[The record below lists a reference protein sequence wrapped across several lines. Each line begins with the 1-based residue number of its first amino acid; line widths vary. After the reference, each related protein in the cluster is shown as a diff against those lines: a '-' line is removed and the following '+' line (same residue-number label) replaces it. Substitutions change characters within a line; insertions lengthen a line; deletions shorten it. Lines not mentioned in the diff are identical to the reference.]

1 MKAIFKKSLSVILF
15 FLFLSIST
23 VCAQNTGFQDNR
35 NQGLIRI
42 ASTSQLADTLNVW
55 GDVKES
61 GKFLV
66 PRGTNLTDLISYARG
81 PVGITQGTAFDIIN
95 LEVYVARYNPQL
107 NQFINNSFE
116 LKLNEPLP
124 DGMVNYQLENGD
136 IVTVKANRKAT
147 FRDYFT
153 IIGPILSL
161 GLSAILV
168 FDRLDR

>member
-1 MKAIFKKSLSVILF
+1 MKAIFKKSLSV
-15 FLFLSIST
+15 FLFIFFIFSSINT
-23 VCAQNTGFQDNR
+23 VYAQNTGFQDNR

-95 LEVYVARYNPQL
+95 LEVYVARYNPQI

-116 LKLNEPLP
+116 LKLN
-124 DGMVNYQLENGD
+124 
-136 IVTVKANRKAT
+136 
-147 FRDYFT
+147 
-153 IIGPILSL
+153 
-161 GLSAILV
+161 
-168 FDRLDR
+168 

>member
-1 MKAIFKKSLSVILF
+1 
-15 FLFLSIST
+15 
-23 VCAQNTGFQDNR
+23 
-35 NQGLIRI
+35 
-42 ASTSQLADTLNVW
+42 
-55 GDVKES
+55 
-61 GKFLV
+61 
-66 PRGTNLTDLISYARG
+66 
-81 PVGITQGTAFDIIN
+81 FDIIN
-95 LEVYVARYNPQL
+95 LEVYVARYNPQI